1 MKTTIRSTVAGLVIA
16 FVLSSCCSL
25 GTGASKG
32 RFTELKARHVMFV
45 ESHTGRPKKW
55 DEAKFN
61 AEVAEVSAVF
71 DRQEKAEQCAPRKQA
86 IRNSKV
92 IFEKDAAVVRQQHYF
107 STAGAANTKKQL
119 DLNYDQF
126 TK

>member
-1 MKTTIRSTVAGLVIA
+1 MKTPIRSAVVALVLA
-16 FVLSSCCSL
+16 FALSSCCTM
-25 GTGASKG
+25 GAGASKA
-32 RFTELKARHVMFV
+32 RFTELKSRHVMFV
-45 ESHTGRPKKW
+45 DAHTGKPKKW
-55 DEAKFN
+55 DEAKFDTEVK
-61 AEVAEVSAVF
+61 EVAAVF
-71 DRQEKAEQCAPRKQA
+71 DRQERAEACAPRKQA

-107 STAGAANTKKQL
+107 SSAGAASTKKQL